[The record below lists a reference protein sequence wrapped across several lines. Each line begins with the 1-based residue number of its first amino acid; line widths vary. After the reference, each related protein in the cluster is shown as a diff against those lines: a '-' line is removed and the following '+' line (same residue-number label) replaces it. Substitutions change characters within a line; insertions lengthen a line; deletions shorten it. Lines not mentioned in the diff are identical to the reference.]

1 MSQTPTEPDDDAFA
15 QVSKT
20 AGPQTFLGELWDYL
34 SQTKKWWLAPILVVM
49 VLIGVLLLASG
60 TPLSPFVYTL
70 F

>member
-1 MSQTPTEPDDDAFA
+1 MTTPPTEPDDDAFA
-15 QVSKT
+15 KVSET
-20 AGPQTFLGELWDYL
+20 AGSQTFLAELWDYL

-49 VLIGVLLLASG
+49 VLIGLLLLASG